1 MAFATGRS
9 TLRAMVSNSPTT
21 RLSDSVLSD
30 LNPDLKAPTYD
41 RAALTPSI
49 VHIGVGGFH
58 RAHLAVYVDQLC
70 RAGHTDWS
78 ILGTGVMPG
87 DARMKEALSTQDHL
101 YTLVERSAQGH
112 DATVIG
118 SMVDYIHAHPDA
130 QGLIDA
136 IAAPQTQIVSLTVTE
151 GGYPVD
157 DATGG
162 FDADSP
168 NAGPGSAFAA
178 IIAGLTKRMEDGV
191 GPVTVLSCDNV
202 MGNGDVAALA
212 TKSMASA
219 ELAAWIDSNVSFPN
233 SMVDRITPAT
243 TDSDREWF
251 AETIGIHDN
260 WPVVCEPFI
269 QWVIEDDYAGARPPW
284 EELDI
289 IITKDVKPFEHM
301 KLQLLNAGHS
311 VLGFA
316 AHLFE
321 IELVHDGMADPDVLA
336 LSLIH
341 I

>member
-1 MAFATGRS
+1 
-9 TLRAMVSNSPTT
+9 
-21 RLSDSVLSD
+21 
-30 LNPDLKAPTYD
+30 
-41 RAALTPSI
+41 
-49 VHIGVGGFH
+49 
-58 RAHLAVYVDQLC
+58 
-70 RAGHTDWS
+70 
-78 ILGTGVMPG
+78 
-87 DARMKEALSTQDHL
+87 
-101 YTLVERSAQGH
+101 
-112 DATVIG
+112 
-118 SMVDYIHAHPDA
+118 
-130 QGLIDA
+130 
-136 IAAPQTQIVSLTVTE
+136 
-151 GGYPVD
+151 
-157 DATGG
+157 
-162 FDADSP
+162 
-168 NAGPGSAFAA
+168 
-178 IIAGLTKRMEDGV
+178 
-191 GPVTVLSCDNV
+191 

-243 TDSDREWF
+243 TDSDSEWF

-321 IELVHDGMADPDVLA
+321 IELVHDGMADPCLLYTSPSPRDRG
-336 LSLIH
+336 
-341 I
+341 